1 MKRTITAGRA
11 GVASLMA
18 LLAVLGAGMTS
29 SAVAAETAA
38 MDAKTKRVPA
48 LREKVYSQLARAQKM
63 ADEGQ
68 VAEGLAALDNIKRKA
83 ASMNAYEVA
92 MLHNFYGFIHY
103 NQNDLARAIASFEL
117 VVAQEAIP
125 GSLRLSTLFSLA
137 QLAMAQG
144 DYPGVIR
151 FLERWEAVNTQP
163 KKDSYYVLKS
173 QALYQDKQYQASLN
187 NISEAIALYESDG
200 KAPKENWLVLQR
212 ALHYSLKQPKQVTRV
227 LEKMVRLYNKPAYWV
242 QLGGMYGETGEEQ
255 KQLAIMEAAHQQGF
269 LTSGGEL
276 RNLAQ
281 IYLYNGLAYKAAHT
295 MQQGL
300 DQEII
305 EATAKNFAFV
315 AEALV
320 QAREMAAALPYFDNA
335 AKLTE
340 HGKYDQRMAEIYLN
354 TERYDQA
361 ATAAWRAIDK
371 GGLERPATAYVALGM
386 AQYNR
391 DDYDAAIVAF
401 EKAGS
406 LKGSSKL
413 AGQWLSFVRREKQ
426 QAEMVSIATR

>member
-1 MKRTITAGRA
+1 MKRTSLQSRA
-11 GVASLMA
+11 GLASLATLLVA
-18 LLAVLGAGMTS
+18 LAAGMASTT
-29 SAVAAETAA
+29 VQAESAA
-38 MDAKTKRVPA
+38 MDVKTKRVPA

-83 ASMNAYEVA
+83 SSMNAYEVA
-92 MLHNFYGFIHY
+92 MMHNFYGFIYY
-103 NQNDLARAIASFEL
+103 NQNDLARAIASFEQ
-117 VVAQEAIP
+117 VVAQTAIP
-125 GSLRLSTLFSLA
+125 ESLRLSTLFSLA
-137 QLAMAQG
+137 QLAMAKG

-151 FLERWEAVNTQP
+151 FLDRWDAANTQP

-173 QALYQDKQYQASLN
+173 QALYQDKQYQASLD
-187 NISEAIALYESDG
+187 NINEAITLVETDG
-200 KAPKENWLVLQR
+200 KLPKENWLVLQR
-212 ALHYSLKQPKQVTRV
+212 ALYYSLKQPRKVTRV

-242 QLGGMYGETGEEQ
+242 QLGGMYGETDEQQ
-255 KQLAIMEAAHQQGF
+255 KQLAIMEAAHQQGY
-269 LTSGGEL
+269 LTTASEL
-276 RNLAQ
+276 RTLAQ
-281 IYLYNGLAYKAAHT
+281 IYLYNGLAYKAAHL

-300 DQEII
+300 DDELI
-305 EATAKNFAFV
+305 EATPKNFAFV

-320 QAREMAAALPYFDNA
+320 QAREMTAALPYFDNA

-371 GGLERPATAYVALGM
+371 GGLERPATAYMALGM

-391 DDYDAAIVAF
+391 DDYDAAIIAF
-401 EKAGS
+401 EKAGE
-406 LKGSSKL
+406 LKGSTKL
-413 AGQWLSFVRREKQ
+413 ASQWLSFVRREKE